1 MVPMNILIVDDSR
14 IIRSIITN
22 ILKEKN
28 IPNAVTLEAADGSE
42 ALNILI
48 KTKIDLFFLDWN
60 MPKLNGVELTR
71 AIREIDQYKSTPII
85 MVTSE
90 AAKYNVLEAIKAG
103 VSEYVVKPI
112 TSRNLLEKINK
123 YL

>member
-1 MVPMNILIVDDSR
+1 MNILIVDDSR

>member
-1 MVPMNILIVDDSR
+1 MTILIVDDSR
-14 IIRSIITN
+14 IIRNIIAN
-22 ILKEKN
+22 ILKERKLPH
-28 IPNAVTLEAADGSE
+28 IAILEAADGSE
-42 ALNILI
+42 ALNMLI

-60 MPKLNGVELTR
+60 MPKLNGVELTK
-71 AIREIDQYKSTPII
+71 AIRGIEHYQKTPII

-112 TSRNLLEKINK
+112 TNRNLLEKIDK